1 MMKKRFALYATALLS
16 LCLLAGCGG
25 PKAPQDKAA
34 IAYMEAV
41 AKGDAATMAA
51 ADGYDQGEIDLSYC
65 ADVVAKAVEDVG
77 FGDTNA
83 PVVVYTLNKIRQEFP
98 YNDGDRPLFFMH
110 AIRFLCSRSKERSTD
125 CLKNI
130 TIKKFDRGYK
140 LEIPDYA
147 YDMHTDKGRAMGR
160 DIIHFLES
168 SSKVEPVMEGYDDTY
183 RQRLIKMI
191 HEELEQGDDLPHDPD
206 AFVYSVWQF

>member
-1 MMKKRFALYATALLS
+1 MAEFMSYDPWKNITSRNGIPGDELVSALQKSIRRGKEEIAVDVAYEMYITS
-16 LCLLAGCGG
+16 E
-25 PKAPQDKAA
+25 QFEDK
-34 IAYMEAV
+34 MWRRL
-41 AKGDAATMAA
+41 MAM
-51 ADGYDQGEIDLSYC
+51 
-65 ADVVAKAVEDVG
+65 AVEDVG

-98 YNDGDRPLFFMH
+98 YNHGDRPLFFMH
-110 AIRFLCSRSKERSTD
+110 AIPFLCSRSKERSTD

>member
-1 MMKKRFALYATALLS
+1 MAEFMSYDPWKNITSRNGIPGDELVSALQKSIRRGKEEIAVDVAYEMYITS
-16 LCLLAGCGG
+16 E
-25 PKAPQDKAA
+25 QFEDK
-34 IAYMEAV
+34 MWRRL
-41 AKGDAATMAA
+41 MAM
-51 ADGYDQGEIDLSYC
+51 
-65 ADVVAKAVEDVG
+65 AVEDVG

-206 AFVYSVWQF
+206 AFVYSVW

>member
-1 MMKKRFALYATALLS
+1 MYITSEQFE
-16 LCLLAGCGG
+16 
-25 PKAPQDKAA
+25 DK
-34 IAYMEAV
+34 MWRRL
-41 AKGDAATMAA
+41 MAM
-51 ADGYDQGEIDLSYC
+51 
-65 ADVVAKAVEDVG
+65 AVEDVG

-147 YDMHTDKGRAMGR
+147 YDMHTDKGRACLLYTSLLS
-160 DIIHFLES
+160 FYFFS
-168 SSKVEPVMEGYDDTY
+168 
-183 RQRLIKMI
+183 
-191 HEELEQGDDLPHDPD
+191 
-206 AFVYSVWQF
+206 F

>member
-1 MMKKRFALYATALLS
+1 MAEFMSYDPWKNITSRNGIPGDELVSALQKSIRRGKEEIAVDVAYEMYITS
-16 LCLLAGCGG
+16 E
-25 PKAPQDKAA
+25 QFEDK
-34 IAYMEAV
+34 MWRRL
-41 AKGDAATMAA
+41 MAM
-51 ADGYDQGEIDLSYC
+51 
-65 ADVVAKAVEDVG
+65 AVEDVG

-206 AFVYSVWQF
+206 TFVYSVWQF

>member
-1 MMKKRFALYATALLS
+1 MAEFMSYDPWKNITSRNGIPGDELVSALQKSIRRGKEEIAVDVAYEMYITS
-16 LCLLAGCGG
+16 E
-25 PKAPQDKAA
+25 QFEDK
-34 IAYMEAV
+34 MWRRL
-41 AKGDAATMAA
+41 MAM
-51 ADGYDQGEIDLSYC
+51 
-65 ADVVAKAVEDVG
+65 AVEDVG

-110 AIRFLCSRSKERSTD
+110 AIRFLCSRSQERSTD

>member
-1 MMKKRFALYATALLS
+1 MAEFMSYDPWKNITSRNGIPGDELVSALQKSIRRGKEEIAVDVAYEMYITS
-16 LCLLAGCGG
+16 E
-25 PKAPQDKAA
+25 QFEDK
-34 IAYMEAV
+34 MWRRL
-41 AKGDAATMAA
+41 MAM
-51 ADGYDQGEIDLSYC
+51 
-65 ADVVAKAVEDVG
+65 AVEDVG

-191 HEELEQGDDLPHDPD
+191 HEELEQGDDLPTTRTP
-206 AFVYSVWQF
+206 